1 MSKLGEALKNIF
13 KKRKQTKVIK
23 SDSVEELFLELEELQ
38 LKKQRI
44 TRYLDELRRRQEAHI
59 QYENLDADAIH
70 KINVL
75 AQQAKEIEEKKQNLK
90 GRLIS
95 NNAALNRLAKYEDD
109 LPHLIKEMQIAE
121 KRRRE
126 TEGYMIYLQEEKEE
140 LIEERESLLFGYRFL
155 QGFCVVMI
163 ILIGVCLL
171 VSFVMLQVLREKIW
185 YLLSIAVVIAMA
197 FVISVILIKEKIEKA
212 IKDNGVLQ
220 QKAAKYLNKSKIKF
234 FNQTQYL
241 EFQYRKL
248 GVDSV
253 AKLELYYNRYL
264 KNKNN
269 EKTYLKM
276 NDKLNDIEAE
286 ILDIL
291 HSKEVVIQD
300 IGDLADWILQP
311 KGQNEAKMLDEDQQK
326 TEEQLSALNAYE
338 EELWKEVYAL
348 AEDEAFKDK
357 VSERLASY
365 NGENML
371 DKMLRD
377 A

>member
-13 KKRKQTKVIK
+13 KKRKQVKQPGQ
-23 SDSVEELFLELEELQ
+23 DSVDELFLELEELQ

-44 TRYLDELRRRQEAHI
+44 TRYLEELKVKEEAHI
-59 QYENLDADAIH
+59 QYENLDADAVH

-95 NNAALNRLAKYEDD
+95 NNAALNRLAKYEDEI
-109 LPHLIKEMQIAE
+109 PNLIKEMQIAE

-126 TEGYMIYLQEEKEE
+126 TEGHIIYLQEEKEE
-140 LIEERESLLFGYRFL
+140 LLEERESLLFGYRFL
-155 QGFCVVMI
+155 QGFCLAMI
-163 ILIGVCLL
+163 ILIGVSLL
-171 VSFVMLQVLREKIW
+171 VSFILLQVLRERIW
-185 YLLSIAVVIAMA
+185 YILSIAVVVSLA
-197 FVISVILIKEKIEKA
+197 FVVGVILVKEKMEKA
-212 IKDNGVLQ
+212 IKDNGILQ

-269 EKTYLKM
+269 EKAYLKM
-276 NDKLNDIEAE
+276 NTKLGDIEAE

-291 HSKEVVIQD
+291 HSKEVAIQD
-300 IGDLADWILQP
+300 IGELTDWILQP
-311 KGQNEAKMLDEDQQK
+311 KGLNEAKMIEEDRQK
-326 TEEQLSALNAYE
+326 TNDQLVALNTYE
-338 EELWKEVYAL
+338 EELWKEIYAL
-348 AEDEAFKDK
+348 AEDEQFKERVK
-357 VSERLASY
+357 ERLAEY